1 MTNIARHMKALEGT
15 WRPDTEGW
23 STVQFTV
30 RAGRSLPTV
39 TAVDT
44 HDGER
49 LRVSRVSWD
58 GRVLRFRVLTPSTKW
73 AVDHEWHAGSKSTA
87 KVRYTLTETW
97 TKVPERERDNQALQ
111 RTIGLPRCA
120 RAAARR

>member
-1 MTNIARHMKALEGT
+1 MTNIARPMKALEGT
-15 WRPDTEGW
+15 WRPDLEGW

-30 RAGRSLPTV
+30 RVGRSAPIV

-58 GRVLRFRVLTPSTKW
+58 GRILRFRVLTPSTQW
-73 AVDHEWHAGSKSTA
+73 VVDHEWHAGAKRMA

-97 TKVPERERDNQALQ
+97 TRVLESGRDNQALQ
-111 RTIGLPRCA
+111 RTNGLPRST
-120 RAAARR
+120 RAAPRR

>member
-1 MTNIARHMKALEGT
+1 MTNIARTMKALEGT
-15 WRPDTEGW
+15 WRPDVEGW

-30 RAGRSLPTV
+30 RAGRSVPIV

-44 HDGER
+44 YDGER

-58 GRVLRFRVLTPSTKW
+58 GRILRFRVRTPSTKW
-73 AVDHEWHAGSKSTA
+73 AVDHEWHASSKGMA

-97 TKVPERERDNQALQ
+97 TKVLESERDSHASQ
-111 RTIGLPRCA
+111 RTNGLRRSA
-120 RAAARR
+120 RATARR